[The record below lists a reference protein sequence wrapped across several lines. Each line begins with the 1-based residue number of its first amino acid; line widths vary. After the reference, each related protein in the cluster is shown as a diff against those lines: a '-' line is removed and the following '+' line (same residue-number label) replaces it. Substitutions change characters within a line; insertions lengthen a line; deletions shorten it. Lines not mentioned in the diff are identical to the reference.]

1 MKMGRYLF
9 SLQQISEKEESM
21 ANDINKTANVVNP
34 MDLKQNENPPIDGS
48 VIIRVEEDGAN
59 AFLEIVPPKNG
70 GKEITKEKVLEH
82 LAAKGVRHNINHKL
96 LDDIFEKKLFEMTH
110 IIARMTPPKDG
121 INGSID
127 YLFERND
134 SCVFKENEKG
144 EVNFRDLGIIKNI
157 RAGTIIANIS
167 LPTDGEPGMDV
178 RGRPIPQTKGK
189 PANFTVG
196 AGTQTTPT
204 GERIIA
210 IIDGNLK
217 WTNNQFIVEETVTIG
232 TDVDLSVGN
241 IDFIGDVVIKGMV
254 NDGFKVK
261 SGKSITVMGNVYAAT
276 LEARQNIIIKQGAIN
291 SQLEAGGDIRVG
303 FCENADIKAEG
314 NVTSQSFVGCRV
326 FCGGDLQAVGGRAV
340 IVGGT
345 YTVLKD
351 VTANFIGSE
360 SYVKTQLT
368 LGNNAMLNE
377 ERSRIL
383 ASYENTKRQIYQLMQ
398 TAEILTR
405 QKKQNGSLIPEREEM
420 LTSAIK
426 NRFLLQKELKYMQQ
440 RIDEIDESMRVSHN
454 RSVICKKELYPG
466 TTVHINTSKITLDRV
481 YNRCR
486 VTLNNEGEVEIRP
499 LA

>member
-96 LDDIFEKKLFEMTH
+96 LDDIFEEKLFEMTH

-254 NDGFKVK
+254 NDGFKVR
-261 SGKSITVMGNVYAAT
+261 SGKSITVMGNVYAA
-276 LEARQNIIIKQGAIN
+276 
-291 SQLEAGGDIRVG
+291 
-303 FCENADIKAEG
+303 
-314 NVTSQSFVGCRV
+314 
-326 FCGGDLQAVGGRAV
+326 
-340 IVGGT
+340 
-345 YTVLKD
+345 
-351 VTANFIGSE
+351 
-360 SYVKTQLT
+360 
-368 LGNNAMLNE
+368 
-377 ERSRIL
+377 IL
-383 ASYENTKRQIYQLMQ
+383 W
-398 TAEILTR
+398 
-405 QKKQNGSLIPEREEM
+405 
-420 LTSAIK
+420 
-426 NRFLLQKELKYMQQ
+426 
-440 RIDEIDESMRVSHN
+440 
-454 RSVICKKELYPG
+454 
-466 TTVHINTSKITLDRV
+466 
-481 YNRCR
+481 
-486 VTLNNEGEVEIRP
+486 
-499 LA
+499 